1 MKKFTQL
8 TLKERYQI
16 SAYIKVGYTQND
28 IAKLLDKSQST
39 ISREISRNS
48 KHNKYQAEVA

>member
-16 SAYIKVGYTQND
+16 SACIKVGFSNELKTKKRD
-28 IAKLLDKSQST
+28 SKESLLFLCL
-39 ISREISRNS
+39 
-48 KHNKYQAEVA
+48 H

>member
-16 SAYIKVGYTQND
+16 SAYIKIGYTQNQ

-39 ISREISRNS
+39 ISREINRNS
-48 KHNKYQAEVA
+48 K